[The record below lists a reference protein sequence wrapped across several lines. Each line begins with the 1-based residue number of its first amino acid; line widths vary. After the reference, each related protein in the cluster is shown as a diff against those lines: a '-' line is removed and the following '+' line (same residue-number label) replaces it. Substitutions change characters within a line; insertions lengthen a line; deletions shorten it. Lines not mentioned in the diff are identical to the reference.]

1 MMKKLLSILLI
12 FMLFALGCGYGCT
25 VKSRKYSEE
34 QHINRITKRIEKKF
48 GEQAYGDG
56 TYDSFEVYP
65 LYNENEELFY
75 FLVEFEPYGFAFVML
90 HKEFLFPLQTM
101 YHCTSRLYIGHTFW
115 AYKQDENGAVDY
127 VLDEN
132 GESISYTARSPYYV
146 SGNLQ
151 ERKYIFKVYG
161 GYVCAVKEQ
170 DEFINVISGDVIDVE
185 ADDLEKH
192 QVFLR
197 INFWPDGKFYI

>member
-1 MMKKLLSILLI
+1 MKKLLSILLF

-48 GEQAYGDG
+48 GEQAYRDG
-56 TYDSFEVYP
+56 TYDSFMVYP
-65 LYNENEELFY
+65 LYNENDELFY
-75 FLVEFEPYGFAFVML
+75 FLVEFEPYGFVFV
-90 HKEFLFPLQTM
+90 KYDTEFLIPLQTM
-101 YHCTSRLYIGHTFW
+101 YHCNASLYIGQTYW
-115 AYKQDENGAVDY
+115 AYKQDEHGAVNY

-151 ERKYIFKVYG
+151 ERKYILKGYAG
-161 GYVCAVKEQ
+161 AYVCAVKEQ

-185 ADDLEKH
+185 AGDLEKH
-192 QVFLR
+192 QVFIHIGFLPYGDFF
-197 INFWPDGKFYI
+197 I